1 MEKTVRERV
10 LDYVFIF
17 IGCALMAFAITSI
30 LKPNNLV
37 TGGITGISIIA
48 DRIIHVKYTYIYY
61 VLSLGVLV
69 SAFIFLGKKD
79 GKRIIVLSLL
89 YPIILMVFE
98 EFNVMFIE
106 NDLILASIYY
116 GVISGVGCG
125 LVLKRGFSL
134 GGTDT
139 IAKIFHRRILPFVSM
154 SQILL
159 VIDTMVIAIS
169 AIVYDMNIALY
180 AIVTQFIFV
189 KAMDAVLFG
198 LKSKKIKLEIV
209 SKEYE
214 EIIEYILNTMRR
226 GVSTYDI
233 KGAYTDESRVKIIC
247 ICSPRDVILIKNFIA
262 KVDPHAF
269 LYGVSVNSVW
279 GEGADFESLVEE
291 NI

>member
-1 MEKTVRERV
+1 MKKTVKDIV
-10 LDYVFIF
+10 IDYLFIF
-17 IGCALMAFAITSI
+17 IGCVLMAFAITSI

-48 DRIIHVKYTYIYY
+48 DRVIHIKYTYVYY
-61 VLSLGVLV
+61 VLSLVVLV
-69 SAFIFLGKKD
+69 SSFIFLGKKD
-79 GKRIIVLSLL
+79 GMKIIVLSVCF
-89 YPIILMVFE
+89 PVILMILE
-98 EFNVMFIE
+98 EINIMFIE

-125 LVLKRGFSL
+125 VVLKRGFSF

-139 IAKIFHRRILPFVSM
+139 IAKILHKRILPFVSM

-159 VIDTMVIAIS
+159 VMDTMVIATS

-198 LKSKKIKLEIV
+198 LKAKKIKLEII

-214 EIIEYILNTMRR
+214 EIIGYILNKIHR

-233 KGAYTDESRVKIIC
+233 KGAYTDESRIKIIC
-247 ICSPRDVILIKNFIA
+247 ICSPRDVIMIKNFIA

-269 LYGVSVNSVW
+269 LYGVSINSVW
-279 GEGADFESLVEE
+279 GEGADFESLLED
-291 NI
+291 NM